1 MFSGPDCIQ
10 SHLLYVAFWYGNTQN
25 DVSFRETSEN
35 GGILVCLMSFLT
47 LSGTSYCFADHFK
60 MFTNRCVC
68 IGIELTIGFEFL
80 YNMER
85 SRVVESPHF
94 SILQPNLAKKRNV
107 SLFHAQIN
115 VCHF

>member
-1 MFSGPDCIQ
+1 VKMVEF
-10 SHLLYVAFWYGNTQN
+10 L
-25 DVSFRETSEN
+25 
-35 GGILVCLMSFLT
+35 CLMSFLT

-85 SRVVESPHF
+85 SRVVESPHVI
-94 SILQPNLAKKRNV
+94 ILQPNLAKQWDFA
-107 SLFHAQIN
+107 LLHAQIE
-115 VCHF
+115 VLVDE

>member
-60 MFTNRCVC
+60 MFTNRCFVL
-68 IGIELTIGFEFL
+68 EL
-80 YNMER
+80 
-85 SRVVESPHF
+85 SSPLDLSF
-94 SILQPNLAKKRNV
+94 WITWRETG
-107 SLFHAQIN
+107 
-115 VCHF
+115 